1 MPDGPSTG
9 TAPSS
14 TVKRSSLRQQIADAL
29 RDEVLTGR
37 LPAGRHFTVKEI
49 AELYGVSAT
58 PVREAL
64 VDLAAQGLLDIEHH
78 RGFRVTRFTHDD
90 FLSLIDA
97 RAIILDSTFRRMNS
111 GGIENCPPG
120 ALTSLRRRAD
130 AAASAA
136 RSGHLDI
143 LIGYDLRF
151 WRELAALAG
160 NEHICEFLDRI
171 RAQTW
176 VYSVPLFRG
185 QPQLAGTFWAD
196 HVPLADA
203 VAARD
208 MATVQRLVDAYNAH
222 TVALMEKLAADLR
235 P

>member
-1 MPDGPSTG
+1 MPDGPSASG
-9 TAPSS
+9 GPSS

-78 RGFRVTRFTHDD
+78 RGFQVRRFTHND

-97 RAIILDSTFRRMNS
+97 RATVLDSVFRRMS
-111 GGIENCPPG
+111 TEGKADFPDS
-120 ALTSLRRRAD
+120 ALASIRRRAD
-130 AAASAA
+130 AASHAA
-136 RSGHLDI
+136 RSGQLDI

-151 WRELAALAG
+151 WRELAALTG
-160 NEHICEFLDRI
+160 NQHICEFLDRI
-171 RAQTW
+171 RTQTW
-176 VYSVPLFRG
+176 VYSVPLLRG
-185 QPQLAGTFWAD
+185 QPQLAGMFWAD
-196 HVPLADA
+196 HVALVEA
-203 VAARD
+203 VAACD
-208 MATVQRLVDAYNAH
+208 SKAAQRLMEAYNAH
-222 TVALMEKLAADLR
+222 TVALMEGLAADLR